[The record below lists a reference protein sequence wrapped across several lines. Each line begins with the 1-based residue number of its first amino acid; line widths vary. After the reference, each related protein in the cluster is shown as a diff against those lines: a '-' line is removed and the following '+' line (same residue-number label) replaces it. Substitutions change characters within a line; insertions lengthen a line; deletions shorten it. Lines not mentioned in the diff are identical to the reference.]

1 MKPIEASTCV
11 DAWLQG
17 CDYLLTQEQDDWR
30 AYNIVSEIA
39 NPIALPPGERA
50 VVDFLNRFLTERGG
64 LPFNTVVNTIFPAQ
78 LYQRHGAAGVYDRY
92 VLDVLK
98 HVLDHPDCKW
108 GTYAQRILCRK
119 DRDGTEFS
127 PLKELVAKLKCQL
140 AICGTNRGTYELGL
154 LDPVLDIPIYDPGS
168 SDRSRPNGGPCLSHI
183 SVKLTAGRKLMLTGF
198 YRSHCYIQRAL
209 GNLFGLAHLQH
220 FIAQETALE
229 LGPLVCHSSMAQ
241 LELSRRKKSAP
252 AHERWGN
259 DDIRELIACCHSLR
273 RMKVAA

>member
-1 MKPIEASTCV
+1 RSRSGGADHAGPQRSRCRLPCCGRRRPWCRGQQQLHSRPQFLGQRLGYEWPRLGRNQVSQPAALRFGPSGHTGDRLMKPIEASTCV

-183 SVKLTAGRKLMLTGF
+183 SVKLT
-198 YRSHCYIQRAL
+198 
-209 GNLFGLAHLQH
+209 
-220 FIAQETALE
+220 
-229 LGPLVCHSSMAQ
+229 
-241 LELSRRKKSAP
+241 
-252 AHERWGN
+252 
-259 DDIRELIACCHSLR
+259 
-273 RMKVAA
+273 